1 MPRLCLVRTAGQCVP
16 ITCAGRGENA
26 RLLSCPKGGY
36 ALDLYRCESPECDF
50 VTANPDL
57 EQCPVCGGA
66 FFVPATEEEVAPHG
80 WFYLSQEA
88 ARAHRETDA
97 YAASARGAALG
108 DAACQCEQG
117 RRLHEGRGVARD
129 QAAAAACFE
138 AAAAQ
143 NSPDGQCLLGL
154 CHEKG
159 EGVPQS
165 WENAAF
171 LYRQAADQGFAPA
184 LSLIHI

>member
-1 MPRLCLVRTAGQCVP
+1 M
-16 ITCAGRGENA
+16 
-26 RLLSCPKGGY
+26 
-36 ALDLYRCESPECDF
+36 DLYRCESPECDF

-97 YAASARGAALG
+97 YEASARGAVLG

-143 NSPDGQCLLGL
+143 NSAAARSAASQRAAAAN
-154 CHEKG
+154 
-159 EGVPQS
+159 
-165 WENAAF
+165 NAQTGSI
-171 LYRQAADQGFAPA
+171 LVSSVCA
-184 LSLIHI
+184 LSTAR